1 MTNQAKANRLAAF
14 GKQEAQLMRQLARIQ
29 AERCK
34 ILCDGYTA
42 NAAALNLDPT
52 TDPNVIQP
60 KTEDGE
66 P

>member
-1 MTNQAKANRLAAF
+1 MTNQAQANRLAAL

-34 ILCDGYTA
+34 LLCAGYTA
-42 NAAALNLDPT
+42 NAATLGLDPA

>member
-1 MTNQAKANRLAAF
+1 MTPTAIVNRLAELGASDA
-14 GKQEAQLMRQLARIQ
+14 KLMRKLARNH

-34 ILCDGYTA
+34 LLCAGYTA
-42 NAAALNLDPT
+42 NAATLGLDPA

-60 KTEDGE
+60 KTEDGQ

>member
-1 MTNQAKANRLAAF
+1 MTNQAKANRLAAL

-42 NAAALNLDPT
+42 NAAAPILTLRPIRT
-52 TDPNVIQP
+52 
-60 KTEDGE
+60 
-66 P
+66 

>member
-1 MTNQAKANRLAAF
+1 MSPKTIAHRLAELGASDA
-14 GKQEAQLMRQLARIQ
+14 KLIRKLARNH

-34 ILCDGYTA
+34 LLCAGYTA
-42 NAAALNLDPT
+42 NAATLGLDPA

-60 KTEDGE
+60 KDIE